1 MLHTSEVK
9 GELWASV
16 RKATETPR
24 IHGAA
29 EKSFYVLIYPPPG
42 VWFPHLST
50 ALTKETPHS
59 HVRSDNAGV
68 CPPEGALPLSYWPT
82 QLMERLL
89 QRRMLGWGEL
99 VNPSAEEQERARGG
113 CRRRTRREPYREIGQ
128 IELIRI
134 FLNFNGRPIL
144 LPPVRKNH
152 KSEFFLSPDFVHTE
166 HPDRKLNFCLT
177 IKRISFLPCLHV

>member
-29 EKSFYVLIYPPPG
+29 EESFYVLIYPPPG

-59 HVRSDNAGV
+59 HVRSDNVGV

-99 VNPSAEEQERARGG
+99 VNPSAEEQERARDG
-113 CRRRTRREPYREIGQ
+113 CRKGGSLRERSAKSSSFGFFWTLTDVRSFCRRCVKTTKASFSYHLILYTRT
-128 IELIRI
+128 
-134 FLNFNGRPIL
+134 IL
-144 LPPVRKNH
+144 
-152 KSEFFLSPDFVHTE
+152 TE
-166 HPDRKLNFCLT
+166 N
-177 IKRISFLPCLHV
+177 